1 MTVIYRLRS
10 GNNNPPFLSV
20 LNLQST
26 SYQED
31 PASGFSPELFKI
43 LPSLSTLILSNHL
56 RLHVANRYH
65 FDFQT
70 ENIMKSSFIRAT
82 CPVFLVIITRS
93 PFSSLALLG
102 SLHFRIKCWA
112 GHLKLKALRQR
123 HCVTWQTDTQGST
136 GIALPI
142 LRPGAARVWS
152 YRHAPA
158 PLPPNKKPG
167 THFATSGKVPTY
179 YYVLVYLLA
188 VTWI

>member
-1 MTVIYRLRS
+1 VTVIYRLHS

-20 LNLQST
+20 LNLQSP

-31 PASGFSPELFKI
+31 PASGFSPEPFKI

-56 RLHVANRYH
+56 RRHVANRYH

-70 ENIMKSSFIRAT
+70 ENIIKSSLMRAT

-93 PFSSLALLG
+93 PFSCLGLLG

-112 GHLKLKALRQR
+112 GCLKLKAVRQKYS
-123 HCVTWQTDTQGST
+123 VTWQTGTQGST
-136 GIALPI
+136 GIALHI
-142 LRPGAARVWS
+142 LRPGDARVWS

-158 PLPPNKKPG
+158 PLLPNKKPG
-167 THFATSGKVPTY
+167 THFATSGKVPTCY
-179 YYVLVYLLA
+179 FVYLLA
-188 VTWI
+188 MTWI